1 MKQFGIICFLLVT
14 IGTMKSQDIHFSQF
28 YQSPLNLNPALT
40 GVMNETQRFVI
51 NYRNQWAP
59 ALGSNAY
66 NTYSASFDRKFAAG
80 ERDYFGLGVSLWGDV
95 AGESRFGTNQARL
108 SASFSKFISGNRK
121 RANYLVAGTDAGITQ
136 RRIRTNDLRWPNQ
149 HDGAGKHDASID
161 PLENF
166 ANDNIVYPDISAGVM
181 WFSVLDESNSFYVG
195 AAAHHIN
202 KPSVSFI
209 NQNVSLYTRLTVHA
223 GGEFAISKGLSLLP
237 GAIVMFQGPHRE
249 YNGGTSVRFKV
260 NQNYDD
266 YFQIGLWTRL
276 GTNNEGSLHS
286 DALIFS
292 TRFETGNYGIGLSY
306 DMTTSEFRQ
315 AGTANGSFE
324 LSMSYLIKG
333 PERRPIY
340 CPRF

>member
-1 MKQFGIICFLLVT
+1 MKQFGIICFLLMT
-14 IGTMKSQDIHFSQF
+14 FGTLQSQDIHFSQF
-28 YQSPLNLNPALT
+28 YQSPLHLNPALT
-40 GVMNETQRFVI
+40 GVMNENQRFVI

-66 NTYSASFDRKFAAG
+66 NTYSASFDRKFTSG

-95 AGESRFGTNQARL
+95 AGESRFGTNQARI
-108 SASFSKFISGNRK
+108 SASFSKFISGDRK

-136 RRIRTNDLRWPNQ
+136 RRITTDDLRWPNQ
-149 HDGAGKHDASID
+149 HDGGGGHDPGID
-161 PLENF
+161 PRENL
-166 ANDNIVYPDISAGVM
+166 ANDNILYADLSAGLM

-202 KPSVSFI
+202 KPSISFI
-209 NQNVSLYTRLTVHA
+209 NQNVSLYTRLTLHA
-223 GGEFAISKGLSLLP
+223 GGEFSISKSLSLLP
-237 GAIVMFQGPHRE
+237 GAIVMLQGPHRE

-276 GTNNEGSLHS
+276 GNNNEGSLHS

-333 PERRPIY
+333 PERRAVY